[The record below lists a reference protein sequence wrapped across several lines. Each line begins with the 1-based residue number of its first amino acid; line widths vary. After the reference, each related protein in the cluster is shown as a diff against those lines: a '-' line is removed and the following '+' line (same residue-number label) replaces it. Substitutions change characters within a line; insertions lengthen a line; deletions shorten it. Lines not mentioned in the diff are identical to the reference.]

1 MWLALASFWLTTI
14 DNVAMRVLSFRLD
27 RLRTWHKPTYDAVI
41 WLRSNS
47 GRFRGVIH
55 EPMMLVV
62 DVKNVED
69 AKYVETHISNNDKK
83 VNSPSFLCEMY
94 IIFF

>member
-1 MWLALASFWLTTI
+1 MLWLVGVDGARGFSF
-14 DNVAMRVLSFRLD
+14 SRLD
-27 RLRTWHKPTYDAVI
+27 RLRTWHKPTYDAVL

-62 DVKNVED
+62 DVKNGEE
-69 AKYVETHISNNDKK
+69 AKYVETHIGNNDKK
-83 VNSPSFLCEMY
+83 VT
-94 IIFF
+94 